1 MFNPHTSFRQLL
13 NIMSVCCSEA
23 EDAQTPYLIQCFYFK
38 LFPTEWPRASLWL
51 LVCFW
56 PVIKDNSGLCE
67 LILHVCGCCVGRANF
82 ELFTSVVVIR
92 QETEVVFREIQAPKV
107 VWKKQNIVADPLRI
121 SCRFLGIYK
130 EKCSFLQCK
139 NILQFPPNCSKFQNL
154 TETTES
160 KVLCS
165 W

>member
-1 MFNPHTSFRQLL
+1 MFNPRTSFKQLL
-13 NIMSVCCSEA
+13 KHHVSEA
-23 EDAQTPYLIQCFYFK
+23 EDAQTPYLLQCFNFRR
-38 LFPTEWPRASLWL
+38 FPTEWPRASLWL

-67 LILHVCGCCVGRANF
+67 LILHECGCCVGRANF
-82 ELFTSVVVIR
+82 ELFPSAVVIR

-107 VWKKQNIVADPLRI
+107 VWKNKIAADPLCI

-139 NILQFPPNCSKFQNL
+139 NILQFPPNCSKCL

-165 W
+165 WYR